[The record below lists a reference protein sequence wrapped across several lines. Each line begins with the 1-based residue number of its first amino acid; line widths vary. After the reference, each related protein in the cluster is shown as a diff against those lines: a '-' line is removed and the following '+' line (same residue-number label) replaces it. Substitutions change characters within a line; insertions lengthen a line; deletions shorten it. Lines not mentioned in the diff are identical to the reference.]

1 MNGLAP
7 HCNFLEY
14 PTDIVL
20 LVVVWWLR
28 YKLSLRDLAEMFLT
42 RGFQF
47 THEAIREWEA
57 RFAPLIADR
66 LRTKRR
72 GQAGGSWYADETY
85 VKVQGRWGY
94 LYRVIDRD
102 GNLVDSRLSA
112 TRDLEAAKQFFAQ
125 ALTVAGQPP
134 ERITT
139 DGHDAYSRAIRE
151 PLGRK
156 VLHRCSHYLNSRLE
170 QDHRGIKQRY
180 YPMQGFGRVESTAR
194 FCQAFEEVR
203 QWFRPRQ
210 RMKQIVSLADK
221 RRLFRA
227 RFEALTALLMAA

>member
-1 MNGLAP
+1 M
-7 HCNFLEY
+7 
-14 PTDIVL
+14 
-20 LVVVWWLR
+20 
-28 YKLSLRDLAEMFLT
+28 
-42 RGFQF
+42 
-47 THEAIREWEA
+47 
-57 RFAPLIADR
+57 
-66 LRTKRR
+66 
-72 GQAGGSWYADETY
+72 
-85 VKVQGRWGY
+85 QGRWCY
-94 LYRVIDRD
+94 LYRAIDRD

-112 TRDLEAAKQFFAQ
+112 TRDLKAAKQFFAQ

-134 ERITT
+134 ERVTT
-139 DGHDAYSRAIRE
+139 DGHDAYPRAIRE
-151 PLGRK
+151 TLGRK

-227 RFEALTALLMAA
+227 RFEALTALLMAASVG